1 MADKIENPTKNAE
14 DLTVEEMAVKRA
26 EITKYYEDHI
36 PSLETQLQ
44 YETLLRDI
52 EKTRAERLQA
62 QMFITKSMA
71 EPPAAPA
78 GPKAPMPSAA
88 PTAVPPLAPTPKR
101 TLKKKENAT
110 E

>member
-1 MADKIENPTKNAE
+1 MADKIENPTTGDVAG
-14 DLTVEEMAVKRA
+14 LSPEEVIAKRA

-36 PSLETQLQ
+36 PALETQLQ

-71 EPPAAPA
+71 EPPAAPS
-78 GPKAPMPSAA
+78 APVAKPEI
-88 PTAVPPLAPTPKR
+88 KR
-101 TLKKKENAT
+101 PLKKKENAT
-110 E
+110 K

>member
-71 EPPAAPA
+71 EPPAAPE
-78 GPKAPMPSAA
+78 PNKVPMPTPS
-88 PTAVPPLAPTPKR
+88 AVPPTPKR
-101 TLKKKENAT
+101 TLKKKEDAT
-110 E
+110 K